1 MTEPMTSHDA
11 SSPAMSLREKIARMI
26 AAWTYSGPPWLDKDW
41 EVAANRADQILAAI
55 EAERLDVQTVVAY
68 HSGFEA
74 GKIAERERLA
84 KAAEEI
90 DAFIEVFDEEVTSV
104 DEITVADW
112 IRSRG

>member
-1 MTEPMTSHDA
+1 MVSGAQTLT
-11 SSPAMSLREKIARMI
+11 MSLREKIARMI
-26 AAWTYSGPPWLDKDW
+26 AAWTYSGPPWSDHDW
-41 EVAANRADQILAAI
+41 EIATDRADQIFAAT
-55 EAERLDVQTVVAY
+55 EA
-68 HSGFEA
+68 
-74 GKIAERERLA
+74 AERERLA